1 MKVQNKL
8 IALVLNASVLIFI
21 SSCGGD
27 KLQLQ
32 EEKYANGQ
40 VKRKYYK
47 VNNVVQD
54 TMWEYYNSGE
64 LKVIRIFKDGKQHGK
79 TTRFYK
85 TGELEEVQYFVEGLQ
100 EQGDTVFY
108 KNGRPKFT
116 AVFVNDK
123 KNGLFRRWS
132 ENKDSIELEN
142 LFRNDTI
149 VLQN

>member
-1 MKVQNKL
+1 MKIRNKFSTL
-8 IALVLNASVLIFI
+8 IVNTLVLISI
-21 SSCGGD
+21 SSCGSD
-27 KLQLQ
+27 KPQLQ

-47 VNNVVQD
+47 VNNVLQD
-54 TMWEYYNSGE
+54 TMWEYFNSGE
-64 LKVIRIFKDGKQHGK
+64 LKVIRLFKDGKQHGK

-85 TGELEEVQYFVEGLQ
+85 TGEVEEVQYFVEGLQ

-116 AVFVNDK
+116 AEFVNDK

-132 ENKDSIELEN
+132 EDRDSIELEN